1 MFSSTKPT
9 EPSRDIYFVCV
20 GSSNTSNTSN
30 VGKSLMADKG
40 KVLYGGYVS
49 EK

>member
-1 MFSSTKPT
+1 MFSTQST

-20 GSSNTSNTSN
+20 GSTNTSNTSN

>member
-1 MFSSTKPT
+1 MFSSKPS
-9 EPSRDIYFVCV
+9 EMSYPKKDLYYVCV
-20 GSSNTSNTSN
+20 GSTNTSN
-30 VGKSLMADKG
+30 VGKSLMADQG